1 MPASSCAAGSDPR
14 DVLPPSDVNSCSTPL
29 SFKIR
34 DTIDPLNPRTW
45 LSFSDFTILS
55 VKGKLFFRSSATA
68 SPTHIIFVLTLPFL
82 LRFPSYQSTAA
93 LRAKSTTSFLSL
105 LVTESVPLQCWQY
118 GLLHDPRHRWNRN
131 GIAKSI
137 LNLRLFK
144 TLQVKVVCALQ
155 SCVFQPGHPAHT
167 YFPLADKHD
176 SLLGGTAPGGTQAA
190 GNIVFAHLPDRLSR
204 SSTTICRPSNH
215 FIRIPQMLKSL
226 SLNTAQRIDECP
238 TSLLVPPPKIGIS

>member
-1 MPASSCAAGSDPR
+1 MPES
-14 DVLPPSDVNSCSTPL
+14 LPQKPPKSL
-29 SFKIR
+29 
-34 DTIDPLNPRTW
+34 
-45 LSFSDFTILS
+45 
-55 VKGKLFFRSSATA
+55 
-68 SPTHIIFVLTLPFL
+68 IFVLTLPFL

-105 LVTESVPLQCWQY
+105 LVTESAPLQCWQY

-176 SLLGGTAPGGTQAA
+176 SLLGGTAPGGTQQPEISSSRISQTGFPALVRRYA
-190 GNIVFAHLPDRLSR
+190 VRATISFAFLRCSNRSR
-204 SSTTICRPSNH
+204 
-215 FIRIPQMLKSL
+215 
-226 SLNTAQRIDECP
+226 
-238 TSLLVPPPKIGIS
+238 